1 MLFDNQ
7 LEHILGQGKAPKI
20 RILRFLI
27 VTPGSG
33 FSGRE
38 IAAAIGLSHVKC
50 HTALRELNMHGVVTM
65 RHSGKSILYQLNLK
79 NILVKKLLIPL
90 FEREDRLK
98 NVIAEIILGYLK
110 KPAPKSIILF
120 GSFASGKANPGSDI
134 DVLVIASK
142 KKDIPVLKAGL
153 EKAEIEITIG
163 FGNHLAPL
171 VIEEGEFK
179 RKFRTKDPLT
189 RNIVKESKVL
199 FGESINELIA
209 SHD

>member
-1 MLFDNQ
+1 MLLKNQ

-27 VTPGSG
+27 TTPGSG

-38 IAAAIGLSHVKC
+38 IASAIGLSHVKC
-50 HTALRELNMHGVVTM
+50 HTALQELNEHDVVAM
-65 RHSGKSILYQLNLK
+65 RRSGKSILYQLNLK

-90 FEREDRLK
+90 FEKEERLK
-98 NVIAEIILGYLK
+98 SILVEIISKYLK
-110 KPAPKSIILF
+110 KPAPKSVILF

-142 KKDIPVLKAGL
+142 KRDIPILKAGL

-163 FGNHLAPL
+163 FGNHLAPI
-171 VIEEGEFK
+171 VIEEAEFK
-179 RKFRTKDPLT
+179 RKFRNKDKLT
-189 RNIVKESKVL
+189 RNIVKEGKVL
-199 FGESINELIA
+199 LGESINELIA
-209 SHD
+209 YHD